1 MKEISITEIEPVKIG
16 QTENTAAGTGCTVLL
31 AEKGLRAGL
40 DIRGGGPAVREDQLL
55 NPLMAADMIHS
66 VVISG
71 GSAYGLAAAS
81 GVMEC
86 LEQRGI
92 GYDVGVTKVPL
103 VVQSALFDLTVGDTF
118 VRPDAA
124 MGYEA
129 ARLALESPNYK
140 DGNYGAGCG
149 CTVGKLLGMD
159 YCMKTGIGSFA
170 IQIDDLQVGAV
181 AAVNA
186 LGDVFD
192 WRKGRQIAGLLTED
206 RKQLRRTAE
215 VMKSAIEIVKNRF
228 VGNTTI
234 GVIVTNARFSKAQL
248 CKIAGMGHDGYAR
261 SIHPVHTT
269 LDGDSIYAVSAGDV
283 RADQDVVGM
292 IGAEVMSEA
301 IMRAVRAAESA
312 YGYPSASEL
321 GFV

>member
-1 MKEISITEIEPVKIG
+1 
-16 QTENTAAGTGCTVLL
+16 
-31 AEKGLRAGL
+31 
-40 DIRGGGPAVREDQLL
+40 
-55 NPLMAADMIHS
+55 
-66 VVISG
+66 
-71 GSAYGLAAAS
+71 
-81 GVMEC
+81 
-86 LEQRGI
+86 
-92 GYDVGVTKVPL
+92 
-103 VVQSALFDLTVGDTF
+103 
-118 VRPDAA
+118 
-124 MGYEA
+124 
-129 ARLALESPNYK
+129 
-140 DGNYGAGCG
+140 
-149 CTVGKLLGMD
+149 
-159 YCMKTGIGSFA
+159 
-170 IQIDDLQVGAV
+170 
-181 AAVNA
+181 
-186 LGDVFD
+186 
-192 WRKGRQIAGLLTED
+192 
-206 RKQLRRTAE
+206 
-215 VMKSAIEIVKNRF
+215 MKSAIEIVKNRF

>member
-40 DIRGGGPAVREDQLL
+40 DIRGGGPAAREDQLL

>member
-40 DIRGGGPAVREDQLL
+40 DIRGGGPAAREDQLL
-55 NPLMAADMIHS
+55 NPLMAADKIHS

-149 CTVGKLLGMD
+149 CTVGKLMGMD

>member
-40 DIRGGGPAVREDQLL
+40 DIRGGGPAAREDQLL
-55 NPLMAADMIHS
+55 NPLMAADKIHS

-206 RKQLRRTAE
+206 RKHLRRTAE

>member
-40 DIRGGGPAVREDQLL
+40 DIRGGGPAAREDQLL

-181 AAVNA
+181 AAKRRWTADMWEDYRNA
-186 LGDVFD
+186 SPD
-192 WRKGRQIAGLLTED
+192 
-206 RKQLRRTAE
+206 
-215 VMKSAIEIVKNRF
+215 
-228 VGNTTI
+228 
-234 GVIVTNARFSKAQL
+234 
-248 CKIAGMGHDGYAR
+248 
-261 SIHPVHTT
+261 
-269 LDGDSIYAVSAGDV
+269 
-283 RADQDVVGM
+283 
-292 IGAEVMSEA
+292 
-301 IMRAVRAAESA
+301 MRERILEMW
-312 YGYPSASEL
+312 GQPE
-321 GFV
+321 

>member
-1 MKEISITEIEPVKIG
+1 MKEISITEIESVKIG

-40 DIRGGGPAVREDQLL
+40 DIRGGGPAAREDQLL

-206 RKQLRRTAE
+206 RKHLRRTAE

-234 GVIVTNARFSKAQL
+234 GIIVTNARFSKAQL

-269 LDGDSIYAVSAGDV
+269 LDGDSIYAVSAGGV

-312 YGYPSASEL
+312 YGYPSATEL

>member
-1 MKEISITEIEPVKIG
+1 
-16 QTENTAAGTGCTVLL
+16 
-31 AEKGLRAGL
+31 
-40 DIRGGGPAVREDQLL
+40 
-55 NPLMAADMIHS
+55 
-66 VVISG
+66 
-71 GSAYGLAAAS
+71 
-81 GVMEC
+81 
-86 LEQRGI
+86 
-92 GYDVGVTKVPL
+92 VGVTKVPL

>member
-40 DIRGGGPAVREDQLL
+40 DIRGGGPAAREDQLL

-149 CTVGKLLGMD
+149 CTVGKLMGMD

-206 RKQLRRTAE
+206 RKHLRRTAE